1 MISSKE
7 FKPYQVG
14 YINFISS
21 PEQPAVTHEDG
32 FYFRAGNILVPVDKS
47 AFPDK
52 DNLYALSDK
61 DTRKAISEALEKE
74 LFMDII
80 GNYAYIELP
89 NDDALCVRKL
99 EKGWSYHPYKCSSF
113 HHPFEFSDT
122 LALYIFMVDLEL
134 PRCNKL
140 ISKEEQKSVETY
152 KGALLSKG
160 ADWVQKAQEVLK
172 SPQYTDDEKRDKLLN
187 LLN

>member
-21 PEQPAVTHEDG
+21 PEQPEVTHKDG
-32 FYFRAGNILVPVDKS
+32 FYFSTGNVLVPVNKS
-47 AFPDK
+47 AFPDR

-74 LFMDII
+74 VFTNII

-89 NDDALCVRKL
+89 NEDALCVRKL